1 MFHVGRTLGVVGAL
15 AFAGVLGA
23 CAELSGLSTYASGD
37 CSQGCDAGVEGNS
50 SSGADEGVG
59 ADAPS
64 TTDSANVADAALDR
78 GTGADVRADVDA
90 SGSSKDEAG
99 VTDSQSDTAAS

>member
-37 CSQGCDAGVEGNS
+37 CSQGCDAGVADNS
-50 SSGADEGVG
+50 SSGADEEAGVE
-59 ADAPS
+59 APS

-78 GTGADVRADVDA
+78 GNSADVRADVEA
-90 SGSSKDEAG
+90 SEPSNEAG
-99 VTDSQSDTAAS
+99 VADSQSDTAASD